1 MKDITWELKNLDSL
15 KEYIF
20 DELIGEHKN
29 TNDINEAIN
38 KYAESYNEMKLK
50 LLGIAVVSQQRELFS
65 LADMKQ
71 AFEAGEQH
79 KYSCYA
85 DGKERKCYCRK
96 DDDCSWRKYQTFE
109 DWFKTKENC
118 G

>member
-29 TNDINEAIN
+29 TKDINEAIN
-38 KYAESYNEMKLK
+38 TYAERYHEMQLK
-50 LLGIAVVSQQRELFS
+50 LSGSHNVSQRSELLAFRKWQKDNWKDVYLYSNEFMIRE
-65 LADMKQ
+65 
-71 AFEAGEQH
+71 
-79 KYSCYA
+79 
-85 DGKERKCYCRK
+85 
-96 DDDCSWRKYQTFE
+96 
-109 DWFKTKENC
+109 FKKANC